1 MTAYRQLTALPSAP
15 AQILK
20 GALETE
26 GIAVV
31 LQRESLGSIYGLDGG
46 AWATRVLVDADCID
60 RARTLL
66 DEFETA
72 DL

>member
-1 MTAYRQLTALPSAP
+1 VTAYQQLTALPSAP
-15 AQILK
+15 AQLLK

-26 GIAVV
+26 GIAVI
-31 LQRESLGSIYGLDGG
+31 LERESFGCVYGLDGG

-72 DL
+72 DI